1 MTRSEKII
9 TAVIIV
15 LVALIVVPIGYLI
28 AEEIGAL
35 IALGLVALGA
45 LFAAGLFE
53 NYVVLNEME
62 VGVVFDRHGNFVCFL
77 DNEYG
82 RIRRRYDTEDEPW
95 YGDTNGDGI
104 DETPVKEKRLAKP
117 LNRHRI
123 NRATEVLKSRLR
135 KGSFEA
141 SGTAKDV
148 RTCEGIPITIP
159 WTVSFRIEVWR
170 IKPGIDYKLARALP
184 DYADKMVGGRMLQIL
199 QHVVGQ
205 KSIQELYATAG
216 NNSAIQQL
224 EDEVRTQLLNRA
236 RAIGITGIAGNDLKI
251 GPIEL
256 PGKIETTLRD
266 AHQRLLYAD
275 TLATALQRLQQAV
288 HAFSPEDMERLT
300 ELERLRIIDEKTQS
314 LVLSE
319 SFVSTRKQ
327 KHVNFFEEMGQSN
340 GSGSKHIEADD
351 EA

>member
-1 MTRSEKII
+1 MTKSEKIV
-9 TAVIIV
+9 TAVI
-15 LVALIVVPIGYLI
+15 LIFAAIIIVPIGYLVG
-28 AEEIGAL
+28 ETTGAL
-35 IALGLVALGA
+35 IAAGIMAVAFL
-45 LFAAGLFE
+45 LTAGLFE

-77 DNEYG
+77 DNDYG
-82 RIRRRYDTEDEPW
+82 RIARRYDKESEVW

-104 DETPVKEKRLAKP
+104 DDIPLPRPLPKP
-117 LNRHRI
+117 LARHQI

-148 RTCEGIPITIP
+148 RTREGIPINIP
-159 WTVSFRIEVWR
+159 WVISFRIEVWR
-170 IKPGIDYKLARALP
+170 IKPGIDYKLARGLP
-184 DYADKMVGGRMLQIL
+184 DNADKMVGGRMLQIL

-205 KSIQELYATAG
+205 KSIQDLYAAPG
-216 NNSAIQQL
+216 NNSAIQLL
-224 EDEVRTQLLNRA
+224 EDEVRTQLLSRA

-275 TLATALQRLQQAV
+275 TLANALQRLQQAV
-288 HAFSPEDMERLT
+288 HAFSPDDLERLT

-319 SFVSTRKQ
+319 SFVSARKQ
-327 KHVNFFEEMGQSN
+327 KNINFYEEGGQSN
-340 GSGSKHIEADD
+340 GNGYQEPSDD
-351 EA
+351 L